1 MGLSSCLL
9 DISAQDKIS
18 VDNHSY
24 TEEYITAIYLET
36 PERALQLLD
45 EAEKENAMPLNII
58 NDLRSMSYRN
68 MFMHKPAFI
77 YARKAYVNDSIQ
89 NKDPLH
95 LLKMT
100 TALAEISL
108 LLSEHGNSIRYAT
121 EGIQQARKLGDKYAE
136 AKLLFCLGE
145 NKRLLSF
152 KGEGYDYFDRAIGL
166 LNDSSAMSLKMLS
179 YFYGVKMGY
188 LIDDSEFQKAFSIG
202 LERERL
208 INKMSLLKEY
218 PSAYIDRQFAY
229 AYTKLAYIAYKLG
242 KYAQAEKYF
251 GNYSSTKSALIPDG
265 EYDAVPYLLL
275 TGRYEDVLKRC
286 KAFRTVLKGQND
298 TLSLQYISIL
308 QREID
313 ANVGLKDFKRVAD
326 LRESVIRI
334 VSAMRER
341 DLRDNA
347 LQLDAIYRIEEKD
360 RCIAEQGYQLKIR
373 TVLLTS
379 ITGILLLILFYLWNI
394 RSHNY
399 IIKAKNK
406 VLVRFIN
413 ERLAEESGKIANID
427 EEAFGISEPNE
438 DGEYQGK
445 GEETEEEENKLLFNK
460 LNDAILHD
468 KLYLSPELSR
478 EELVRIVRVNNT
490 RFAKMIKDN
499 TGTNLNGYINNLRL
513 KHAVQLLKE
522 HPNYTMKAIAEESG
536 FNSMPTFHTL
546 FKKRTGMTPF
556 EFKNAQKE
564 LQI

>member
-1 MGLSSCLL
+1 M
-9 DISAQDKIS
+9 
-18 VDNHSY
+18 
-24 TEEYITAIYLET
+24 
-36 PERALQLLD
+36 
-45 EAEKENAMPLNII
+45 
-58 NDLRSMSYRN
+58 
-68 MFMHKPAFI
+68 
-77 YARKAYVNDSIQ
+77 
-89 NKDPLH
+89 
-95 LLKMT
+95 
-100 TALAEISL
+100 
-108 LLSEHGNSIRYAT
+108 
-121 EGIQQARKLGDKYAE
+121 
-136 AKLLFCLGE
+136 
-145 NKRLLSF
+145 
-152 KGEGYDYFDRAIGL
+152 
-166 LNDSSAMSLKMLS
+166 
-179 YFYGVKMGY
+179 
-188 LIDDSEFQKAFSIG
+188 
-202 LERERL
+202 
-208 INKMSLLKEY
+208 
-218 PSAYIDRQFAY
+218 
-229 AYTKLAYIAYKLG
+229 
-242 KYAQAEKYF
+242 
-251 GNYSSTKSALIPDG
+251 
-265 EYDAVPYLLL
+265 
-275 TGRYEDVLKRC
+275 
-286 KAFRTVLKGQND
+286 
-298 TLSLQYISIL
+298 
-308 QREID
+308 
-313 ANVGLKDFKRVAD
+313 GLKDFKRVAD

-379 ITGILLLILFYLWNI
+379 ITGILLLILVYLWNI

-478 EELVRIVRVNNT
+478 EDLVRIVRVNNT

-536 FNSMPTFHTL
+536 FNSMPTFHSL